1 MTRKKKDNYHN
12 LLDYLYS
19 SVDNFKPG
27 SAYELLLAILSAQLN
42 ADCCL
47 LINKYEQIL
56 YKSPTLIDT
65 EFSHTIL
72 KKAIEN
78 NESCYIQNA
87 VDESG
92 LKNIESIAGHIFL
105 SVICIVLHDQ
115 DNEIV
120 GALYLDRHN
129 LEKKDFNIYDLRQA
143 EEFAKNFSNILI
155 DEGLEKMELTRLR
168 NDYGFEGLIGKSD
181 SMLSIFE
188 QIHKVAPTESNVFLQ
203 GETGTGKELV
213 ARAIHRRSKRAD
225 CPFIAINCS
234 AIPKELLESELFGH
248 ERGSFTGATNKRKGK
263 FQLAHRGTLFLD
275 EIGELEPNLQTKILR
290 ALQEREIQPVG
301 SEKIVKVNIRLITAS
316 SKQITNEI
324 RKGNFRKDLFYR
336 INSYQIFLPPLRER
350 GNDIIL
356 LAEHFITKYCI
367 ENGNY
372 IPPPYFT
379 KKAKEK
385 LLFYF
390 WEGNVREIQN
400 TMENLSINYT
410 EGKIITDDQLKF
422 YPIGS
427 DDTQRAQNNISL
439 KAAAEQTEK
448 ELIESCLI
456 KHNWRKNKVIEELN
470 TTFPTLVKK
479 MKKYGL
485 EKKSQ

>member
-1 MTRKKKDNYHN
+1 MTRKVKDNYKN

-19 SVDNFKPG
+19 SVDNFKPD
-27 SAYELLLAILSAQLN
+27 STYELLLAILSTQVN

-56 YKSPTLIDT
+56 YKSPTLKET
-65 EFSHTIL
+65 KFSHTIL
-72 KKAIEN
+72 KKAIEK
-78 NESCYIQNA
+78 NESYYIQNA

-105 SVICIVLHDQ
+105 SVICIVLHDRN
-115 DNEIV
+115 NEIV
-120 GALYLDRHN
+120 GALYLDRHE
-129 LEKKDFNIYDLRQA
+129 LEKKAFNIYDLRQA
-143 EEFAKNFSNILI
+143 EEFSRKFADILI
-155 DEGLEKMELTRLR
+155 TEGLEKIELTRLR
-168 NDYGFEGLIGKSD
+168 NDHGFEGLIGRSD
-181 SMLSIFE
+181 AMLNIFE
-188 QIHKVAPTESNVFLQ
+188 QINKVAPTESNVFLQ

-213 ARAIHRRSKRAD
+213 ARAIHKRSKRAD
-225 CPFIAINCS
+225 CPFIAVNCS

-248 ERGSFTGATNKRKGK
+248 ERGAFTGAIKKRKGK

-275 EIGELEPNLQTKILR
+275 EIGDLEPNLQTKILR

-301 SEKIVKVNIRLITAS
+301 SEKIVKVNLRLITAS
-316 SKQITNEI
+316 SKEIINEI
-324 RKGNFRKDLFYR
+324 RKGNFRKELFYR
-336 INSYQIFLPPLRER
+336 INSFQIFLPPLRER
-350 GNDIIL
+350 GKDIFL

-379 KKAKEK
+379 EKAREK

-390 WEGNVREIQN
+390 WEGNVRELQN
-400 TMENLSINYT
+400 VMENLSINHT
-410 EGKIITDDQLKF
+410 EGKIITDKHLKF
-422 YPIGS
+422 YPIEKEDVS
-427 DDTQRAQNNISL
+427 KVQNNISL
-439 KAAAEQTEK
+439 KAVAEEAEK
-448 ELIESCLI
+448 ELIKSCLI
-456 KHNWRKNKVIEELN
+456 KHKWKKNKVIKELK

-485 EKKSQ
+485 DKK

>member
-1 MTRKKKDNYHN
+1 MTRKTRNNYHI
-12 LLDYLYS
+12 LLDYLYT
-19 SVDNFKPG
+19 SVDNFKPE
-27 SAYELLLAILSAQLN
+27 SAYELLLAILSTQLD

-47 LINKYEQIL
+47 LINRYEQIL
-56 YKSPTLIDT
+56 YKSPTLINI

-72 KKAIEN
+72 KKAIKK

-92 LKNIESIAGHIFL
+92 LKNMKSIAGHIFL
-105 SVICIVLHDQ
+105 SVICIVLHGQ

-143 EEFAKNFSNILI
+143 EEFANNFSSILI
-155 DEGLEKMELTRLR
+155 DEGLEKMELFRLR
-168 NDYGFEGLIGKSD
+168 KDHGFEGLIGKSD
-181 SMLSIFE
+181 AMLNIFE
-188 QIHKVAPTESNVFLQ
+188 QINKVSPTESNVFLQ

-213 ARAIHRRSKRAD
+213 ARAIHKRSKRTD
-225 CPFIAINCS
+225 NPFIAINCS

-248 ERGSFTGATNKRKGK
+248 ERGAFTGAANKRKGK
-263 FQLAHRGTLFLD
+263 FQLAHGGTLFLD

-316 SKQITNEI
+316 SKEIINEI
-324 RKGNFRKDLFYR
+324 RKGNFRKELFYR

-350 GNDIIL
+350 EKDILL

-390 WEGNVREIQN
+390 WEGNVRELQN
-400 TMENLSINYT
+400 VMENLSINYT
-410 EGKIITDDQLKF
+410 QGKIITDNQLKF

-427 DDTQRAQNNISL
+427 DDTSRAQNNISL

-448 ELIESCLI
+448 ELIKSCLI

-485 EKKSQ
+485 EKK